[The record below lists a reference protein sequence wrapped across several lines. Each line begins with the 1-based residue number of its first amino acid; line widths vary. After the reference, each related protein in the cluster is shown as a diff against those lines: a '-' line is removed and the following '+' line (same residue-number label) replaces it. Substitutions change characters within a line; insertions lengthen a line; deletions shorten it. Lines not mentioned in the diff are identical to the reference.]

1 MTSPRLWKR
10 RSEMYN
16 AEKHLEAVKKWRKKN
31 PEAWAAIQKRY
42 YENHRE
48 YFREYYKNNRKKAKE
63 ETEA

>member
-1 MTSPRLWKR
+1 
-10 RSEMYN
+10 MYN
-16 AEKHLEAVKKWRKKN
+16 AEKHREYVKKWRKEN

-48 YFREYYKNNRKKAKE
+48 YFREYYKNKRKKAKE